1 MRRIV
6 IGALV
11 VLAMGAAAYLTLGRR
26 PSGPD
31 PAQAPLPPVRTG
43 GAVVAEGRVV
53 PVRGVTLS
61 LPAGGTVAEVAVR
74 EGERVQAGQLLVRTE
89 EARQADAAVAQAE
102 AQLRRAQARLAELR
116 AGATQ
121 QDLAAARAAVDA
133 ARARHAQL
141 QAGAREQ
148 ERAQAQAAA
157 EAAERRAASVEAR
170 GVQAEAAL
178 RLAEEDLRR
187 TERLLAMG
195 AISQQA
201 ADQSRARVT
210 QTSAELEAA
219 RAEAAAA
226 RAQAAQARQ
235 QAGLVAAGA
244 RPEELE
250 VAAADVRRAQAQLD
264 QLTAGARAEAIAAA
278 EADVAAARA
287 AVRQA
292 RVSREQAELRAPFAG
307 TVAWI
312 GPRAGEFVAPGAP
325 VIRVGDLTAWQVET
339 TDLTELSVVSVRE
352 GDRVTVTFDGI
363 PDLSI
368 GGTVQRIRA
377 FGENRLGDITYTVAI
392 ALDRQDPR
400 FHWNMTASVTIERQ

>member
-11 VLAMGAAAYLTLGRR
+11 VLAIGTAAYLALSRR
-26 PSGPD
+26 PAGPD

-43 GAVVAEGRVV
+43 GAVVAEARVV

-61 LPAGGTVAEVAVR
+61 LPTGGTVAEVAVR
-74 EGERVQAGQLLVRTE
+74 EGDRVRAGQLLVRTE
-89 EARQADAAVAQAE
+89 EARQAEAAVAQAE
-102 AQLRRAQARLAELR
+102 AQVQRARARLAELR
-116 AGATQ
+116 AGARAE
-121 QDLAAARAAVDA
+121 DLAAARAAVDA
-133 ARARHAQL
+133 ARARLAQL
-141 QAGAREQ
+141 RAGAREQ

-157 EAAERRAASVEAR
+157 EVAERRAASAEAR
-170 GVQAEAAL
+170 VAQAEAAL

-210 QTSAELEAA
+210 QTRAELEAA

-226 RAQAAQARQ
+226 RAQAAQARLQ
-235 QAGLVAAGA
+235 VSLVAAGA
-244 RPEELE
+244 RPEELDA
-250 VAAADVRRAQAQLD
+250 AAADVRRAQAQLD
-264 QLTAGARAEAIAAA
+264 QLAAGARPETVAGA
-278 EADVAAARA
+278 EADVAAAQA
-287 AVRQA
+287 ALRQA
-292 RVSREQAELRAPFAG
+292 RVTREQAELRAPFDG

-312 GPRAGEFVAPGAP
+312 GPRPGEYVTPGAP
-325 VIRVGDLTAWQVET
+325 VVRVGDLTAWRVET
-339 TDLTELSVVSVRE
+339 TDLTELSVVSVRA
-352 GDRVTVTFDGI
+352 GSRVTVTFDGI

-377 FGENRLGDITYTVAI
+377 FGENRLGDITYTVTI

-400 FHWNMTASVTIERQ
+400 LYWNMTASVTIEPP